1 VGIDRLD
8 YSKGIP
14 RRLLAFDE
22 LLTRYPEWRGGL
34 RLIQIAIP
42 SRERLSAYRKL
53 RREVEQL
60 VGHVN
65 GKFGTPTWTPIQY
78 MNGSV
83 SPDQL
88 VALYRAA
95 DVMLVTPVRDGM
107 NLVAKEF
114 VASRIDHD
122 GVLLLSEFAG
132 AADELRDAIRI
143 NPYNTSEFAQAIHA
157 ALHMGSGERH
167 HRMRRLRACVAE
179 RDIHWWADSFLTALL
194 QQ

>member
-1 VGIDRLD
+1 
-8 YSKGIP
+8 
-14 RRLLAFDE
+14 
-22 LLTRYPEWRGGL
+22 
-34 RLIQIAIP
+34 
-42 SRERLSAYRKL
+42 
-53 RREVEQL
+53 
-60 VGHVN
+60 
-65 GKFGTPTWTPIQY
+65 
-78 MNGSV
+78 
-83 SPDQL
+83 
-88 VALYRAA
+88 
-95 DVMLVTPVRDGM
+95 M